1 MKRTGMQTSR
11 VAIALGAFLVIII
24 AAIAIAAIVLLRKQE
39 IDDWSKQSA
48 AFSRMLAETTAQ
60 QMSTAFLALDS
71 IVERIQDS
79 SISDAAYLKTA
90 LKTPEFYQLLREK
103 VAISPQIDVIGVVDD
118 EGNIINYSREYP
130 APKRSVA
137 DRDYFTE
144 QKNSYSLGTYVSRP
158 LHNRSNGA
166 WTFYITRRLTGS
178 DGEFI
183 GIVQLGVSP
192 AFYSAFYERVSLR
205 GQAAISLIRNDFTL
219 LARWP
224 AQDALMG
231 IRDTGSAAY
240 QVAQV
245 QQKKSDVI
253 IRDSAAESG
262 SKAVQVMEAVQVVDK
277 YPLIVSF
284 SIDDELYLSDW
295 RRTSLLIAMVAS
307 GTIIAVIVAFG
318 MLASMFK
325 RREEDLKITTA
336 LKQQAEDINK
346 SQNALLQYLTEQ
358 QRALK
363 DSSDRMEAIFQ
374 NAADGII
381 MIDEEG
387 NIEAFNR
394 AAQVIYGYK
403 DAEVVG
409 HHSRMFSPPGKY
421 DLLELAMSRNEFVH
435 TGQIHLED
443 EPVRNGGELFPAEL
457 SISEY
462 YLSGKRKLIVIVRDI
477 TERRKMER
485 IKSEF
490 ISTVSHELRTPLTA
504 IRGSLGLVLGGA
516 AGYLSDKAKPLIS
529 IAYKNSESLTR
540 LINDLLDIQK
550 IEAGKMDFKYEL
562 LPLQPLLES
571 SVSDNQSFA
580 QNLGVRIVLLD
591 EDVADAIIRVD
602 AGRFQ
607 QVMANLLSNACKY
620 SPHGSEVTVLA
631 SRRESARIRVEVIDR
646 GEGIP
651 EKFRHRIF
659 QKFSQA
665 DSSDTRAKGGT
676 GLGLSITQ
684 AIVNQMQ
691 GEIGYYSQ
699 AIGAG
704 QETHFFVEFPCWP
717 AASELPE
724 QASVELDQS

>member
-1 MKRTGMQTSR
+1 MMRTGMQTSR
-11 VAIALGAFLVIII
+11 VALALGAFMVVII
-24 AAIAIAAIVLLRKQE
+24 AAIAVAAILLLRAQE
-39 IDDWSKQSA
+39 IDDWRKQSA
-48 AFSRMLAETTAQ
+48 AFSRILAETTAQ
-60 QMSTAFLALDS
+60 QMSTAYLALDS
-71 IVERIQDS
+71 VVERIQDS
-79 SISDAAYLKTA
+79 SISDAGYLKRT
-90 LKTPEFYQLLREK
+90 LGTPEFYQLLREK
-103 VAISPQIDVIGVVDD
+103 ASISPQIDVIGVLDD
-118 EGNIINYSREYP
+118 EGNLINYSREYP
-130 APKRSVA
+130 VPVRNLA
-137 DRDYFTE
+137 DRDYFNE
-144 QKNSYSLGTYVSRP
+144 QKNNPNLGVFVSAPVR
-158 LHNRSNGA
+158 NKANGA
-166 WTFYITRRLTGS
+166 WTFYISRRLTGS

-183 GIVQLGVSP
+183 GVVQLGVSP
-192 AFYSAFYERVSLR
+192 AFYSRFYERVSLR
-205 GQAAISLIRNDFTL
+205 RQATISMIRDDFTL

-224 AQDALMG
+224 MKDELMG
-231 IRDTGSAAY
+231 KRDAHGSTY
-240 QVAQV
+240 QVLQV
-245 QQKKSDVI
+245 LHKNSHVI
-253 IRDSAAESG
+253 ISTETDAASG
-262 SKAVQVMEAVQVVDK
+262 QPVNRMEGIQAVDN
-277 YPLIVSF
+277 YPLIINFTV
-284 SIDDELYLSDW
+284 DDTLYLSDW
-295 RRTSLLIAMVAS
+295 RRTSLLISIIAA
-307 GTIIAVIVAFG
+307 GTIIAVIVAFS
-318 MLASMFK
+318 MLANMFK
-325 RREEDLKITTA
+325 RREENLQVTTA
-336 LKQQAEDINK
+336 LKQQAEEIN
-346 SQNALLQYLTEQ
+346 QTQAVLLHNLTEQ
-358 QRALK
+358 QHALK

-381 MIDEEG
+381 MIDEDG
-387 NIEAFNR
+387 KIEAFNR
-394 AAQVIYGYK
+394 AAEIIYGYR
-403 DAEVVG
+403 DTEVVG
-409 HHSRMFSPPGKY
+409 RDSKIFSPPGKY

-443 EPVRNGGELFPAEL
+443 EPVRSGGEVFPAEL

-516 AGYLSDKAKPLIS
+516 AGDVSDKAQPLIS

-562 LPLQPLLES
+562 LPLQHLLES

-580 QNLGVRIVLLD
+580 QNLGVSIVL
-591 EDVADAIIRVD
+591 ESNDVNALVRVD

-620 SPHGSEVTVLA
+620 SPYGSEVTVQA
-631 SRRESARIRVEVIDR
+631 SCTEEKRVRIEVIDT

-691 GEIGYYSQ
+691 GEIGYYSRDR
-699 AIGAG
+699 GNG
-704 QETHFFVEFPCWP
+704 QETHFFVEFPCGAVNAATTEP
-717 AASELPE
+717 A
-724 QASVELDQS
+724 QAELDQS